1 MSKVFTMF
9 TAISEGGIIARRTAM
24 KNYYDILGV
33 SKNASPDEI
42 RSAFRK
48 LAMKWHPDRQSGKSD
63 AEKKEA
69 EDKFKE
75 INEAYDTLSDPQKRQ
90 QYDNPSPFGG
100 GGFGDMGDG
109 ETRQWMDENG
119 NMHFEFHGGMP
130 GGMGGFDPWG
140 MGGFGMGGFGPFGRK
155 RVDPNAPRPG
165 ESMIFTLSVG
175 FMEAING
182 CTKKVRLN
190 IEDNCG
196 CLNGCDKCNHT
207 GRVQKTVTLEVKI
220 PMGCPDGQRLRIAGQ
235 GNRGYNG
242 GPNGDIYFQI
252 DVAEDPEGVF
262 VRNGFDLLQKVEVP
276 FETFIL
282 GGEIEYHTLNGVEKY
297 TVQSFTKPGKVL
309 VFRDKGIH
317 VMNSINSNGDLKV
330 LLDLKMP
337 DSLSK
342 REREI
347 LEQYRE
353 ERIRNGK

>member
-1 MSKVFTMF
+1 
-9 TAISEGGIIARRTAM
+9 M
-24 KNYYDILGV
+24 KDYYQILGV
-33 SKNASPDEI
+33 SKDASADDI
-42 RSAFRK
+42 KSAFRK
-48 LAMKWHPDRQSGKSD
+48 LAMKYHPDRQSGKSD

-75 INEAYDTLSDPQKRQ
+75 INEAYDTLSDPEKRQ

-100 GGFGDMGDG
+100 MGGGFGDFGPG
-109 ETRQWMDENG
+109 ESRQWTDENG
-119 NMHFEFHGGMP
+119 NMHFEFRGSGMP
-130 GGMGGFDPWG
+130 GEGMGGFDPWG
-140 MGGFGMGGFGPFGRK
+140 MGGFGMGGFGPFGRR

-182 CTKKVRLN
+182 CSKKVRLN

-220 PMGCPDGQRLRIAGQ
+220 PKGCPDGQRLRVAGQ

-252 DVAEDPEGVF
+252 DIEAHEYF
-262 VRNGFDLLQKVEVP
+262 VRDGFDVLQKVDVP
-276 FETFIL
+276 FETFVL
-282 GGEIEYHTLNGVEKY
+282 GGEITYHTLTGTETYQVAPMTN
-297 TVQSFTKPGKVL
+297 PGKVL
-309 VFRDKGIH
+309 IFRGKGSP
-317 VMNSINSNGDLKV
+317 VMNSINSYGDLRV
-330 LLDLKMP
+330 LLNLVMP
-337 DSLSK
+337 TSLTDS
-342 REREI
+342 EREK
-347 LEQYRE
+347 LEAYRD

>member
-1 MSKVFTMF
+1 
-9 TAISEGGIIARRTAM
+9 M
-24 KNYYDILGV
+24 KDYYQILGV
-33 SKNASPDEI
+33 SKDASADDI
-42 RSAFRK
+42 KSAFRK
-48 LAMKWHPDRQSGKSD
+48 LAMKYHPDRQSGKSD

-75 INEAYDTLSDPQKRQ
+75 INEAYDTLSDPEKRQ

-100 GGFGDMGDG
+100 MGGGFGDFGPG
-109 ETRQWMDENG
+109 ESRQWTDENG
-119 NMHFEFHGGMP
+119 NMHFEFRGSGMP
-130 GGMGGFDPWG
+130 GEGMGGFDPWG
-140 MGGFGMGGFGPFGRK
+140 MGGFGMGGFGPFGRR

-182 CTKKVRLN
+182 CSKKVRLN

-220 PMGCPDGQRLRIAGQ
+220 PKGCPDGQRLRVAGQ

-252 DVAEDPEGVF
+252 DIEAHEYF
-262 VRNGFDLLQKVEVP
+262 VRDGFDVLQKVDVP
-276 FETFIL
+276 FETFVL
-282 GGEIEYHTLNGVEKY
+282 GGEITYHTLTGTETYQVSPMTN
-297 TVQSFTKPGKVL
+297 PGKVL
-309 VFRDKGIH
+309 IFRGKGSP
-317 VMNSINSNGDLKV
+317 VMNSINSYGDLRV
-330 LLDLKMP
+330 LLNLVMP
-337 DSLSK
+337 TSLTDS
-342 REREI
+342 EREK
-347 LEQYRE
+347 LEAYRD